1 MSKVK
6 VLIADDS
13 VVYRSQI
20 RASLEDSSW
29 IEVVGTASNGRQAIE
44 RLTGSAIDLLILDL
58 EMPVLDGLETLREM
72 QKLSLKTKVI
82 LFSSSSKRGAEIT
95 LEALRLGAS
104 DFISKPSSDAS
115 NTNEPFQNPAEKI
128 KKLLLPKV
136 SVLFPHVAPAVTTS
150 SAPMTTSKTETSF
163 VKVLWEAMRPQVI
176 LIGSSTGGPTV
187 LEKIF
192 SDLGSSVDCPIL
204 IAQHMPPIFTA
215 SFAERLSRCSGIPA
229 SEAKHGMVLEKN
241 HIYVA
246 AGNYHMRVQG
256 TRDHA
261 TLVLDQGP
269 QIHSVRPAVDP
280 LFVSAA
286 SVFKDKC
293 LAFVLTGMG
302 EDGKDGAV
310 AVKKSSG
317 AVVIQNESTCVVYG
331 MPKAVFS
338 SGAYDKIATPQEIT
352 SIIRD
357 KVGVSRTSAAASGD
371 K

>member
-20 RASLEDSSW
+20 RASLEDSPW

-44 RLTGSAIDLLILDL
+44 RLSSSAIDLLILDL

-72 QKLSLKTKVI
+72 RQLSLKTKVI

-104 DFISKPSSDAS
+104 DFISKPSSEPNPS
-115 NTNEPFQNPAEKI
+115 NEAFQNPAEKI

-136 SVLFPHVAPAVTTS
+136 SVLFSSVAPAITA
-150 SAPMTTSKTETSF
+150 APSTAATPKVESSF
-163 VKVLWEAMRPQVI
+163 VKVLWEVMRPQVI
-176 LIGSSTGGPTV
+176 LIGSSTGGPTA

-192 SDLGSSVDCPIL
+192 TDLGSNVDCPIL

-215 SFAERLSRCSGIPA
+215 SFAERLGRCSGIPA

-246 AGNYHMRVQG
+246 PGNYHMRVQG
-256 TRDHA
+256 TRDKA
-261 TLVLDQGP
+261 TLVLDQEP

-280 LFVSAA
+280 LFMSAA
-286 SVFKDKC
+286 SIFKDRC

-317 AVVIQNESTCVVYG
+317 AVVIQNEGSCVVYG

-352 SIIRD
+352 TIIRD
-357 KVGVSRTSAAASGD
+357 KVGISRTSAASGD